1 MIFDYN
7 KIEITPI
14 ENFKG
19 GEKHI
24 DAQMFFDGQTRILR
38 ARLIPGASIG
48 LHTHETNSEVIYIIE
63 GEGTVILDGEKSKLT
78 SNCSHYCPK
87 GHSHTLINDSDRDL
101 QFFAVITEQ

>member
-1 MIFDYN
+1 MNFNYN
-7 KIEITPI
+7 QIEATSI

-48 LHTHETNSEVIYIIE
+48 LHTHETDSEVIYIIS
-63 GEGTVILDGEKSKLT
+63 GEGSVILDGEKTKVT
-78 SNCSHYCPK
+78 ANCSHYCPK
-87 GHSHTLINDSDRDL
+87 GHTHTLINDSKEDL
-101 QFFAVITEQ
+101 QFFAVISKQ